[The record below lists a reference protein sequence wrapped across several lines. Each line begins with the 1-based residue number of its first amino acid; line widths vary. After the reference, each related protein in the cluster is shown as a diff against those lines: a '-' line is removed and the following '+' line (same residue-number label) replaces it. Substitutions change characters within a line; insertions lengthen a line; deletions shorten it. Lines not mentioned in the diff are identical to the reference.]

1 MATINGT
8 NDNNT
13 LTGTASADTINGLG
27 GDDTIDGLGG
37 DDTLSGGAGAD
48 VFVFQASGGNG
59 FDTITDFDPEI
70 DTFRIDTGDLDFG
83 PDNVWYV
90 GPNNGD
96 LRVVMDTNGNG
107 QRDDGDEYVT
117 LSGILTGTNIES
129 GTVITVGGNFL
140 SAITSALAMTISIS
154 RASTGTDPEP
164 ETPSEPISPS
174 ENDDTPTEMTGDD
187 TASGFAPADQAA
199 FDALYVS
206 VRIGV
211 SEDPSYYFDFVSP
224 GRFRGVR
231 GRGDLYWK
239 LHLRENGTEFGNNCF
254 QLR

>member
-13 LTGTASADTINGLG
+13 LTGTAGADTINGLG

-48 VFVFQASGGNG
+48 IFVFQASGGNG

-83 PDNVWYV
+83 PDDVWYV

-117 LSGILTGTNIES
+117 LSGILIGTSFES
-129 GTVITVGGNFL
+129 GHITVGGNFF
-140 SAITSALAMTISIS
+140 SDNFSF
-154 RASTGTDPEP
+154 
-164 ETPSEPISPS
+164 
-174 ENDDTPTEMTGDD
+174 GDD
-187 TASGFAPADQAA
+187 
-199 FDALYVS
+199 Y
-206 VRIGV
+206 I
-211 SEDPSYYFDFVSP
+211 DFVAQPARILNPRRRPSP
-224 GRFRGVR
+224 H
-231 GRGDLYWK
+231 
-239 LHLRENGTEFGNNCF
+239 LHLK
-254 QLR
+254 